1 MPRELNNV
9 LSKIEKFHSLAHG
22 GKKPQ
27 ICNIR
32 KETNLGK
39 QMCENPNTVQC
50 NLEAHR
56 RASYILANCRYSIFS
71 IMTLK

>member
-9 LSKIEKFHSLAHG
+9 LSKSKKFHYHME
-22 GKKPQ
+22 GKL

-39 QMCENPNTVQC
+39 QMYANPNTEQC
-50 NLEAHR
+50 NAEAHR
-56 RASYILANCRYSIFS
+56 KASYILANCKYSVFS
-71 IMTLK
+71 VTTLK

>member
-1 MPRELNNV
+1 MPRELNNM
-9 LSKIEKFHSLAHG
+9 LSQIEKLYSLSHG
-22 GKKPQ
+22 EKRKQ

-39 QMCENPNTVQC
+39 QMCENPNTVQYKV
-50 NLEAHR
+50 EAHR

-71 IMTLK
+71 VKKLK